1 MDALAVTAVTS
12 AVDFATIIT
21 GIGTIAAAVVL
32 VLISVRGA
40 KMLLS
45 MVRG

>member
-1 MDALAVTAVTS
+1 MDAASVAVITGS
-12 AVDFATIIT
+12 VDFATIIT
-21 GIGTIAAAVVL
+21 GIGAIAAAVAT

-45 MVRG
+45 MIRG